1 MKRIFAVILT
11 MIVLLTFTVSMKA
24 QDVETFTETEPES
37 VIETE
42 EQTEEQTTEAKTE
55 EQTDIVAGTEA
66 QTETIDSEKYAQ
78 QFIDYVFSGASGS
91 TELMDKI
98 IAMGEQFAEQKEAG
112 YTFEERMKQL
122 ITPENMITTV
132 AAAFLLICGIATFI
146 FKKWQKKSNLIMHKE
161 ISTLRDKYE
170 KETEENKKLR
180 EAVGEQTAQVK
191 ELKGLIKG
199 LCERSDI
206 SKTDMDHVSHTAT
219 AVAKMVKDVFLNSKT
234 IDASGKALLVHNYME
249 AIGEESEKNE

>member
-11 MIVLLTFTVSMKA
+11 IIMLLTFAISMSA
-24 QDVETFTETEPES
+24 QEVETFAETVSESVTELEEETE
-37 VIETE
+37 V
-42 EQTEEQTTEAKTE
+42 QTEEQSDTVVE
-55 EQTDIVAGTEA
+55 IEA
-66 QTETIDSEKYAQ
+66 QTEIIDSEKYAQ

-112 YTFEERMKQL
+112 YTFEERIKQL
-122 ITPENMITTV
+122 ITPDNMITTV
-132 AAAFLLICGIATFI
+132 SAAFLLICGIAVFV
-146 FKKWQKKSNLIMHKE
+146 FKRWQKKSNLVMHKD
-161 ISTLRDKYE
+161 IAYLREKYDRE
-170 KETEENKKLR
+170 AEENQKLQEEVAR
-180 EAVGEQTAQVK
+180 QTSEVE
-191 ELKGLIKG
+191 ELKGLIQG

-249 AIGEESEKNE
+249 AIGEESKENE